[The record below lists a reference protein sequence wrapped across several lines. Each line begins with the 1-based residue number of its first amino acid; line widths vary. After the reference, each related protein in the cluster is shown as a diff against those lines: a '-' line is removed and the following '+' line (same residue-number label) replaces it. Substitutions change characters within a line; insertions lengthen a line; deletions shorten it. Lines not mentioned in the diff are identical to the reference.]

1 MGPQTKPVRGR
12 WQPQIGGSPT
22 PACFRGAD
30 GFSPPVPIFLECD
43 RCTACCRWPGQVK
56 ITEAELAGMAAHL
69 GLTEAEFIATY
80 TRLNAARSG
89 LALTD
94 QANGACVFLVGE
106 DCRVNPVKP
115 QQCRDFPNLW
125 NFPGA
130 EKICQAKPEEVSP
143 DEWRLRV
150 KWATG
155 RDVNPPA

>member
-1 MGPQTKPVRGR
+1 M
-12 WQPQIGGSPT
+12 
-22 PACFRGAD
+22 
-30 GFSPPVPIFLECD
+30 PIFLECD

-56 ITEAELAGMAAHL
+56 ITDAEIAGMAGHL
-69 GLTEAEFIATY
+69 GLAEADFIATY

-94 QANGACVFLVGE
+94 QANGACVFLVGD

-130 EKICQAKPEEVSP
+130 EQSCRAKPVEVSA
-143 DEWRLRV
+143 DEWRRRV
-150 KWATG
+150 KLATG